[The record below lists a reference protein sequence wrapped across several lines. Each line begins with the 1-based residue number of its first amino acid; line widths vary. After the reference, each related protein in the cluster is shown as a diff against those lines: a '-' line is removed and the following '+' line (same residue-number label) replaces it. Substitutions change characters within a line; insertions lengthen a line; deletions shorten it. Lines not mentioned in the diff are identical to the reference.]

1 MLMLCGKDAFAGLF
15 GVLAAALISGC
26 AESSQQLAARAG
38 KTAAAM
44 QPATPLA
51 ADSKPIPELRI
62 PYAPKNEHA
71 GSNNEKLVQA
81 GAQSPAPSA
90 GISRQNDA
98 GPPLAPPGSSRPELD
113 NPQAKL
119 RQLYREAADNYAAVD
134 SYIVR
139 LRRREQVNGRDKPE
153 ETLLA
158 KFRKQ
163 PFSVYFKWLSKEGAG
178 RELVFVKGQYE
189 DKMHMLL
196 AAGDMPLV
204 AGGKRMAL
212 APDSVLVRSS
222 SRHSIYEAGIGS
234 IIERLGIALEAIE
247 RGDFRRGTLKY
258 LGKIKRPEF
267 EAPCDAIEQIIPLG
281 AEPLLPKG
289 GRRLMLMDPATRFP
303 TLVITQDETGREVE
317 YYCFDRF
324 QFPVRLDD
332 DDFNPDKLWP
342 PRPNS
347 LSSPPSPPRRPPETS
362 PNREGPSPTV
372 KRGSSAA
379 SLTGPA
385 SAVAGG
391 KPLKPR
397 ARDCLGSSI
406 SGFYAAWI
414 RQNTS
419 GIVFAAAAPCPSG
432 WNCAAGACPDERI
445 ADRGMRHD
453 GQQGT

>member
-1 MLMLCGKDAFAGLF
+1 MLCGKDAFAGLL
-15 GVLAAALISGC
+15 VALAAALISGC
-26 AESSQQLAARAG
+26 AESSQQLDARAG

-44 QPATPLA
+44 QPPSPLQT
-51 ADSKPIPELRI
+51 DSKPIPELRI
-62 PYAPKNEHA
+62 PRPPKNENA
-71 GSNNEKLVQA
+71 DSNDEKVVRA
-81 GAQSPAPSA
+81 GAQAPAAST
-90 GISRQNDA
+90 GGNHQEDA
-98 GPPLAPPGSSRPELD
+98 GPPLAPPASSRPEVD

-119 RQLYREAADNYAAVD
+119 RQLYREAADHYAAVD

-178 RELVFVKGQYE
+178 RELIFVKGHYE

-204 AGGKRMAL
+204 SGGKRMAL

-234 IIERLGIALEAIE
+234 IIERLGTALEAIDK
-247 RGDFRRGTLKY
+247 GDLRRGTLKY
-258 LGKIKRPEF
+258 LGKSKRPEF
-267 EAPCDAIEQIIPLG
+267 EAPCDAVEQIIPPG
-281 AEPLLPKG
+281 AEALLPRG

-303 TLVITQDETGREVE
+303 ALVITQDETGREVE

-342 PRPNS
+342 PRPNNF
-347 LSSPPSPPRRPPETS
+347 SSPSSPPRRPAETS
-362 PNREGPSPTV
+362 PNRNGPFQ
-372 KRGSSAA
+372 R
-379 SLTGPA
+379 
-385 SAVAGG
+385 
-391 KPLKPR
+391 
-397 ARDCLGSSI
+397 
-406 SGFYAAWI
+406 
-414 RQNTS
+414 
-419 GIVFAAAAPCPSG
+419 
-432 WNCAAGACPDERI
+432 
-445 ADRGMRHD
+445 
-453 GQQGT
+453 